1 MFNSLTGRIT
11 GHDFPSL
18 YLSTGGIE
26 WALEVSAATFQA
38 ALAAE
43 HGVEHRVYLHLHSR
57 EDALQLFGFW
67 TSAERR
73 AFRELLKVTGIGPR
87 QALRIL
93 SGTTVEVL
101 TTMLDQEDVEALTHI
116 PGLGKKTAQKMILQ
130 LKGHLVTE
138 NTGTH
143 PGTTAEAGR
152 DGELL
157 AALVEMGFD
166 RGAAKTALEDG
177 AQALGDDADEQE
189 LFRHAIVTLSGS

>member
-1 MFNSLTGRIT
+1 VFNSLTGRLT
-11 GHDFPSL
+11 GHDFPAL

-26 WALEVSAATFQA
+26 WVLEVSAATFQA

-43 HGVEHRVYLHLHSR
+43 HGVEHRLFVHLHAR

-67 TSAERR
+67 TTAERR

-101 TTMLDQEDVEALTHI
+101 TTMLEQEDVEALTRI

-138 NTGTH
+138 TAGTKA
-143 PGTTAEAGR
+143 GDAGEVGR

-166 RGAAKTALEDG
+166 RGAAKTALQDG
-177 AQALGDDADEQE
+177 LQALGDAADEQE
-189 LFRHAIVTLSGS
+189 LFRHAIVSLSGS